1 MPTNEEL
8 DKFYEKTMASGQF
21 PSSLF
26 GIYYRETGNEKDK
39 ATAGKGT
46 RYVGPMQLGPEVEK
60 VMGID
65 RHDPYQNIT
74 GGLGYAKKLQEQFDD
89 ELKGIAAYNWGPTRL
104 RRHIATHGDKWLEN
118 LPAQVRRYTLNV
130 HSMNPKFE
138 NNIPSGMLDMEQQ
151 GSRPRGSSAAGQP
164 PHEEFIRG
172 LSDFPAFP

>member
-8 DKFYEKTMASGQF
+8 DKFHAETLASGQF

-46 RYVGPMQLGPEVEK
+46 RYVGPMQLGPEVGK

-65 RHDPYQNIT
+65 RNDPYQNIT

-104 RRHIATHGDKWLEN
+104 RRHIAQYGDKWLEK
-118 LPAQVRRYTLNV
+118 LPAQVRRYTLQV
-130 HSMNPKFE
+130 HSMNPRFE
-138 NNIPSGMLDMEQQ
+138 NSIPTGMREMEEL
-151 GSRPRGSSAAGQP
+151 GSRPRESSAAGQP

-172 LSDFPAFP
+172 LSDFPLSP